1 MTLVEPGRFTRAAI
15 HTEAGEVEVRLSEAG
30 NWQLAI
36 RGKIDREWRLACSG
50 DLAGGAI
57 APPWDQREAPL
68 RFGALTIDRYARRVI
83 VADDEVRL
91 SRRECELL
99 FVLASD
105 PGRVFTKEQLLRDVW
120 GYRNIGRSRSLESH
134 ASQLRRKLRQ
144 AGAEGFVINSHG
156 VGYKL
161 WEGVALAAAA
171 PRPKAA

>member
-68 RFGALTIDRYARRVI
+68 RLGALTIDRCARRVI

-105 PGRVFTKEQLLRDVW
+105 PNRVFTKEQLLRDVW
-120 GYRNIGRSRSLESH
+120 GY
-134 ASQLRRKLRQ
+134 SQHTITRTVDNYVAKLRTQ
-144 AGAEGFVINSHG
+144 LEPKPHEPRYLVTVHG
-156 VGYKL
+156 TGYQL
-161 WEGVALAAAA
+161 LV
-171 PRPKAA
+171 

>member
-15 HTEAGEVEVRLSEAG
+15 HTDAGEVEVRLSEAG

-68 RFGALTIDRYARRVI
+68 RLGALTIDRYARRVI

-120 GYRNIGRSRSLESH
+120 GYRSLGCTA
-134 ASQLRRKLRQ
+134 ASKPTP
-144 AGAEGFVINSHG
+144 
-156 VGYKL
+156 
-161 WEGVALAAAA
+161 AACASSCASLA
-171 PRPKAA
+171 PRASSSTATASATSSGRAPSWRPPSSRRAA

>member
-1 MTLVEPGRFTRAAI
+1 MTAFEPGRFTRAAI
-15 HTEAGEVEVRLSEAG
+15 HAEAGEVEVRLSEAG

-68 RFGALTIDRYARRVI
+68 RLGALTIDRCARQVM
-83 VADDEVRL
+83 VADQEVRL

-99 FVLASD
+99 FALASD
-105 PGRVFTKEQLLRDVW
+105 PNRVFTKEQLLRDVW
-120 GYRNIGRSRSLESH
+120 GYRSVGCTRSLESH
-134 ASQLRRKLRQ
+134 ASRLRTKLRE
-144 AGAEGFVINSHG
+144 AGAEGFVVNSHA

-161 WEGVALAAAA
+161 WDGIRLAGAEAQA
-171 PRPKAA
+171 V